1 MWDVHWIVA
10 RVKQEK
16 GIVLFGFLFII
27 LWLKYEKTEIK
38 FSRHPYNILN
48 ISIYT
53 LFYGNYPNALKAIY
67 EGEINTHI

>member
-38 FSRHPYNILN
+38 FSRKCWDTASIQHIEYFNLHTFLWKLPKSFEGNI
-48 ISIYT
+48 
-53 LFYGNYPNALKAIY
+53 
-67 EGEINTHI
+67 